1 MNNLYKYV
9 QLQTIVLMTLWSLQ
23 IMSMYDLSS
32 KFESFYNDCVVLSQ
46 TEQTNLYSKKDLNIQ
61 RLKDGLK
68 EYNKENNTSYSI
80 VETCVQGSVAMST
93 VVQNE
98 DGDYDIDVAVVFDKS
113 TLGDKGAQATRN
125 LVANALQRKTKQF
138 NSKPEIKTSCVRIKY
153 SDGYHIDFAIYRRHY
168 DSENNRWIYEHA
180 GTTWTEREIRGLT
193 TWFTEQNAA
202 SNGKLR
208 KVVRLSKMFCKSRD
222 TWKNM
227 PSGLLQTVLC
237 DEKLQDSYDRIDEMF
252 YYTMKEIVVRLETD
266 VSVAAPVDNGRDLT
280 PRQIDTQR
288 MTNWKNRLKS
298 KLEDLNVLFKGDCT
312 REDALQAWYGFFNHD
327 FWDEQP
333 SESSNYSQSSTLIIK
348 SVRSFSD
355 TEQFIEDLYPV
366 NLSYSCR
373 MSCHVSGDGWRPKLL
388 SEFLSLLRC
397 YLPHNFEIRC
407 VMEYTNCP
415 PPYKIFW
422 KVKNVGPEAERRNQL
437 RGQIEEK
444 GKSIVEHSRFFGNHY
459 IECYIIKDGVCV
471 AKTRVDIPIAR

>member
-1 MNNLYKYV
+1 
-9 QLQTIVLMTLWSLQ
+9 
-23 IMSMYDLSS
+23 MSMYDLSS
-32 KFESFYNDCVVLSQ
+32 KFASFYNDSVVLSQ
-46 TEQTNLYSKKDLNIQ
+46 AKQTNLHSKKDLNIQ

-68 EYNKENNTSYSI
+68 EYNEENNTSYSI
-80 VETCVQGSVAMST
+80 AETCVQGSVAMST

-125 LVANALQRKTKQF
+125 MVANALQRKTKQF
-138 NSKPEIKTSCVRIKY
+138 NAEPEVKTSCVRIKY

-168 DSENNRWIYEHA
+168 DTENKRWIYEHA
-180 GTTWTEREIRGLT
+180 GTTWTERELKDLT
-193 TWFTEQNAA
+193 KWFTEQNKA

-237 DEKLQDSYDRIDEMF
+237 DEKLQDSYDRIDELF

-266 VSVAAPVDNGRDLT
+266 VSVAAPVDNGRNLT
-280 PRQIDTQR
+280 PRQIDTQK

-298 KLEDLNVLFKGDCT
+298 KLEDLDVLFKGDCT
-312 REDALQAWYGFFNHD
+312 KEDALQAWYGFFNHD
-327 FWDEQP
+327 FWNEQL
-333 SESSNYSQSSTLIIK
+333 SESSNYSQFSTLIIK

-366 NLSYSCR
+366 NLSYSCKI
-373 MSCHVSGDGWRPKLL
+373 SCYVSGDGWRPKLL
-388 SEFLSLLRC
+388 SEFLSLLRR

-437 RGQIEEK
+437 RGQIVEK
-444 GKSIVEHSRFFGNHY
+444 GKTLVEHSRFFGNHY
-459 IECYIIKDGVCV
+459 IECYIIKNGVCV
-471 AKTRVDIPIAR
+471 AKSRIDIPIGR

>member
-1 MNNLYKYV
+1 
-9 QLQTIVLMTLWSLQ
+9 
-23 IMSMYDLSS
+23 MSMYDLSS
-32 KFESFYNDCVVLSQ
+32 KFASFYNDSVVLSQ
-46 TEQTNLYSKKDLNIQ
+46 AKQTNLHSKKDLNIQ

-68 EYNKENNTSYSI
+68 EYNEENNTFYSI
-80 VETCVQGSVAMST
+80 AETCVQGSVAMST

-125 LVANALQRKTKQF
+125 MVANALQRKTKQF
-138 NSKPEIKTSCVRIKY
+138 NAEPEVKTSCVRIKY

-168 DSENNRWIYEHA
+168 DTENKRWIYEHA
-180 GTTWTEREIRGLT
+180 GTTWTERELKDLT
-193 TWFTEQNAA
+193 KWFTEQNKA

-227 PSGLLQTVLC
+227 PSGLLQTVMC
-237 DEKLQDSYDRIDEMF
+237 DEKLQDSYDRIDELF

-266 VSVAAPVDNGRDLT
+266 VSVAAPVDNGRNLT
-280 PRQIDTQR
+280 PRQIDTQK

-298 KLEDLNVLFKGDCT
+298 KLEDLDVLFKGDCT
-312 REDALQAWYGFFNHD
+312 KEDALQAWYGFFNHD
-327 FWDEQP
+327 FWNEQL
-333 SESSNYSQSSTLIIK
+333 SESSNYSQFSTLIIK

-366 NLSYSCR
+366 NLSYSCKI
-373 MSCHVSGDGWRPKLL
+373 SCYVSGDGWRPKLL
-388 SEFLSLLRC
+388 SEFLSLLRR

-437 RGQIEEK
+437 RGQIVEK
-444 GKSIVEHSRFFGNHY
+444 GKTLVEHSRFFGNHY
-459 IECYIIKDGVCV
+459 IECYIIKNGVCV
-471 AKTRVDIPIAR
+471 AKSRIDIPIGR